1 MSIHGD
7 HPQTPVS
14 GTPVPLSVAEEI
26 AIIVGRAGQADHHV
40 VQRLVALVER
50 ERQKVHDFHDFLN
63 KLEA

>member
-14 GTPVPLSVAEEI
+14 APLAEEI
-26 AIIVGRAGQADHHV
+26 AIIVGRAGQVDHHQ

-50 ERQKVHDFHDFLN
+50 ERQKVHDFHEYLS
-63 KLEA
+63 KMEAA